1 MKAINE
7 ELVENINR
15 VSHKIKLANRPEKP
29 ECHGDKPPMG
39 PPPKGKPMHE
49 RILVLLTKV
58 ESIEKPQLEMILGIP
73 HSMNDRI
80 LKDLVEKNYVSM
92 TGKGKDAI
100 ISITDEGK
108 SKLQQDE
115 EKKKANEAAVFDAL
129 TDEEKVLVVSIL
141 NKIQ

>member
-1 MKAINE
+1 MKTTTE

-15 VSHKIKLANRPEKP
+15 ISHKIKLANRPEKP

-49 RILVLLTKV
+49 RILVLLSKV
-58 ESIEKPQLEMILGIP
+58 DNIEKPQLEMILGIP

-80 LKDLVEKNYVSM
+80 LKDLVEKDYVSM
-92 TGKGKDAI
+92 EGKGKEAV
-100 ISITDEGK
+100 ISITEDGK
-108 SKLQQDE
+108 AKLQQDE
-115 EKKKANEAAVFDAL
+115 EKKKAHEAAVFDTL
-129 TDEEKVLVVSIL
+129 TEDEKALVVSIL

>member
-1 MKAINE
+1 MKTITE

-15 VSHKIKLANRPEKP
+15 ISHKIKLANKPQKP

-49 RILVLLTKV
+49 RILVLLSKV

-80 LKDLVEKNYVSM
+80 LKDLVEKNYVAM
-92 TGKGKDAI
+92 NGKDKDAI
-100 ISITDEGK
+100 LSITEEGK
-108 SKLQQDE
+108 TKLQQDE
-115 EKKKANEAAVFDAL
+115 EAKKTNEAAVFDAL
-129 TDEEKVLVVSIL
+129 TDDEKALVVSIL

>member
-1 MKAINE
+1 MKTITE

-15 VSHKIKLANRPEKP
+15 ISHKIKLANKPQKP

-49 RILVLLTKV
+49 RILVLLSKV

-80 LKDLVEKNYVSM
+80 LKDLVEKNYVAM
-92 TGKGKDAI
+92 NGKGKDAI
-100 ISITDEGK
+100 LSITEEGK
-108 SKLQQDE
+108 TKLQQDE
-115 EKKKANEAAVFDAL
+115 EAKKTNEAAVFDAL
-129 TDEEKVLVVSIL
+129 TDDEKALVVSIL